1 MWDLP
6 AHPWGSGPRSCHKTA
21 GRRSLEPSL
30 KTVLAVVAGLIV
42 IYVLLQIV
50 GWITGVLAWAL
61 PLAVVLGVG
70 YVVYKFVG
78 GQKSLS
84 GKRDRSL
91 P

>member
-1 MWDLP
+1 
-6 AHPWGSGPRSCHKTA
+6 
-21 GRRSLEPSL
+21 L
-30 KTVLAVVAGLIV
+30 KTVLAVIAGI
-42 IYVLLQIV
+42 IAIFLLLKVV
-50 GWITGVLAWAL
+50 GFVTGVLAWAL
-61 PLAVVLGVG
+61 PLAVVLGIG